1 LTVFKNNY
9 FKDIFN
15 QATLVFVAQLIP
27 VVFSP
32 IISRIYNEEAIAE
45 ITGLISLSSI
55 LMVFSS
61 LKLENAIVI
70 EKDTNKAKQ
79 IISTCFLIITI
90 YSLLVL
96 IIIILF
102 NETLINVFKLDS
114 TIYLVPIY
122 IFIFSLL
129 NVLNFWFVRIK
140 KFKLKA
146 ISKIIE
152 SIIYILFSIS
162 LFFLIGNNQIG
173 LALGKILGVIIALI
187 VLYKLSSLKLGKI
200 SAEKFKK
207 ILFKYKEFPLYNA
220 PSNLANVIGLQLLVV
235 FIGIYFSKEEFGFF
249 GLANMIIIIPISFIS
264 QSVASIFF
272 QKITE
277 HYQNNN
283 LIELKK
289 TFYKTFTLLLSIGV
303 PAFIILYV
311 GSEYIFS
318 FIFGGQWVISGKIA
332 RILSLVFLSQLV
344 VSPLGVFLIAI
355 EEIKLNSYWQYGRF
369 IFVGIVIFIS
379 LEILSLNFMDFIK
392 YYSVSIFFIYSIYLI
407 IMLVKLK
414 KLKNK

>member
-1 LTVFKNNY
+1 MTVFKNNY

-200 SAEKFKK
+200 
-207 ILFKYKEFPLYNA
+207 
-220 PSNLANVIGLQLLVV
+220 
-235 FIGIYFSKEEFGFF
+235 
-249 GLANMIIIIPISFIS
+249 
-264 QSVASIFF
+264 
-272 QKITE
+272 
-277 HYQNNN
+277 
-283 LIELKK
+283 
-289 TFYKTFTLLLSIGV
+289 
-303 PAFIILYV
+303 
-311 GSEYIFS
+311 
-318 FIFGGQWVISGKIA
+318 
-332 RILSLVFLSQLV
+332 
-344 VSPLGVFLIAI
+344 
-355 EEIKLNSYWQYGRF
+355 
-369 IFVGIVIFIS
+369 
-379 LEILSLNFMDFIK
+379 
-392 YYSVSIFFIYSIYLI
+392 
-407 IMLVKLK
+407 
-414 KLKNK
+414 